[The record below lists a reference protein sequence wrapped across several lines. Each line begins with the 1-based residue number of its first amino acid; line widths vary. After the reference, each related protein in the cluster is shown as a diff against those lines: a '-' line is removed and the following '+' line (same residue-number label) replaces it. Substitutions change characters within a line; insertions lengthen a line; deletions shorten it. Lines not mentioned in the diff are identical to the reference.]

1 MNHLS
6 DEELMAHCAL
16 GSRCA
21 MDVLVTRYH
30 GKLLDFAFRHLR
42 DRETAADIA
51 QTTLITVFE
60 RAASYQ
66 ATASFKTWL
75 YTIALNRVRDDYR
88 KRKTRREL
96 LSSQIEDTENVIE
109 IAVDSNQSPENAIFD
124 KVNASLVWDAI
135 DELQENYK
143 SALILRFRH
152 ELTYEEVAVVMGTSS
167 GTVKSWIHYALKKLR
182 KSPDLQSED

>member
-6 DEELMAHCAL
+6 DEELMAHCAC

-30 GKLLDFAFRHLR
+30 GKLLDFVFRHLR

-60 RAASYQ
+60 RAASYR

-75 YTIALNRVRDDYR
+75 YTIALNRIRDDFR
-88 KRKTRREL
+88 KRKTRRES
-96 LSSQIEDTENVIE
+96 LSSQIEDVENVIE
-109 IAVDSNQSPENAIFD
+109 TAVDSGQSLES
-124 KVNASLVWDAI
+124 KVSASLVWDAI
-135 DELQENYK
+135 DELQDNYK
-143 SALILRFRH
+143 SALILKFRH
-152 ELTYEEVAVVMGTSS
+152 ELTYEEVAEVMGASS
-167 GTVKSWIHYALKKLR
+167 GTVKSWVHYALRKLR

>member
-6 DEELMAHCAL
+6 DEELVAYCAC
-16 GSRCA
+16 GNRCA
-21 MDVLVTRYH
+21 MDVLVSRYH

-60 RAASYQ
+60 RAASYR

-75 YTIALNRVRDDYR
+75 YTIALNRVRDNYR
-88 KRKTRREL
+88 KCKARREL
-96 LSSQIEDTENVIE
+96 LSSQIEDAESVIE
-109 IAVDSNQSPENAIFD
+109 NIGYDRSPENAMFD
-124 KVNASLVWDAI
+124 KISASTVWDAV
-135 DELQENYK
+135 DELQDNYK
-143 SALILRFRH
+143 SALILKFRH
-152 ELTYEEVAVVMGTSS
+152 EMTYEEVAAVMGTPS

-182 KSPDLQSED
+182 KSQGLQSED